1 MRNPD
6 KQRCT
11 ALTASGKPC
20 RNYAMPGST
29 RCRSHRDRELAP
41 RGAGAPKQNQN
52 ARTHGFYSRFLTT
65 EDLLSMATA
74 TGGDL
79 LDEVAFTRVMVG
91 KLAAMV
97 GYSMDG
103 EDRDVLTAV
112 KLSEAL
118 FRGVGRIALLLKAQK
133 ALSPDSA
140 DAVTDVI
147 AGALDE
153 LGQQWDLDL

>member
-6 KQRCT
+6 KKRCT
-11 ALTASGKPC
+11 ALTASGNPC
-20 RNYAMPGST
+20 RNYAMPGSAK
-29 RCRSHRDRELAP
+29 CRSHRDHELAP
-41 RGAGAPKQNQN
+41 RGAGAPAGNQN
-52 ARTHGFYSRFLTT
+52 RRTHGFYSKFLTET
-65 EDLLSMATA
+65 DLLDMATA

-91 KLAAMV
+91 KLSEMV
-97 GYSMDG
+97 GHSMEG

-112 KLSEAL
+112 KLADAL

-140 DAVTDVI
+140 DAVQDVI

-153 LGQQWDLDL
+153 LGAQWDLDL

>member
-1 MRNPD
+1 
-6 KQRCT
+6 
-11 ALTASGKPC
+11 
-20 RNYAMPGST
+20 MPGST

-65 EDLLSMATA
+65 EDLLSTATA